1 MTNKRKIL
9 IVLLVILA
17 LALAGFA
24 VYYVYFRKTP
34 GETTTETPGAGK
46 PPAQTG
52 VRAMDDKLKKISSV
66 IAVSPIASADG
77 QKILYAGKKG
87 NLYETDFD
95 GGNQKETNLVVLQ
108 NLIKTLWSPAREEFA
123 TIYANA
129 DGRKIFYNNAKTKK
143 TSPYDAGIKSLAF
156 SKSEN
161 KIAYYLSNDLQ
172 NTNAVFIADADGANA
187 RAVFNTRVKD
197 IRVEWVSSNQI
208 AISTAPSGLVPN
220 VLWVLNIDTQKLLPV
235 MSQVYG
241 FTMRWSPSGGR
252 FLFSQ
257 TDTKGANLTLSSSN
271 QTGTEVKNL
280 GLATLPEKCAFSA
293 KDENIVFCSAPASA
307 PDIIWPDDYYKQIYS
322 ASEQIWSIN
331 LSTGKKDMVYDFDE
345 TLASDAADL
354 IVSPG
359 ADRLIFLNKKDGAIY
374 SLKLK

>member
-257 TDTKGANLTLSSSN
+257 TDAKGANLTLSSSN

-307 PDIIWPDDYYKQIYS
+307 PDIVWPDDYYKQIYS

>member
-46 PPAQTG
+46 PPSQTG

-172 NTNAVFIADADGANA
+172 NTNAVFIADADGTNA

-257 TDTKGANLTLSSSN
+257 TDAKGANLTLFSSN

-307 PDIIWPDDYYKQIYS
+307 PDIVWPDDYYKQIYS

>member
-172 NTNAVFIADADGANA
+172 NTNAVFIADADGTNA

-257 TDTKGANLTLSSSN
+257 TDAKGANLTLFSSN

-307 PDIIWPDDYYKQIYS
+307 PDIVWPDDYYKQIYS

-331 LSTGKKDMVYDFDE
+331 LPAGKKDMVYDFDE
-345 TLASDAADL
+345 TLPSDAADL

-359 ADRLIFLNKKDGAIY
+359 ADRLVFLNKKDGAIY

>member
-307 PDIIWPDDYYKQIYS
+307 PDIVWPDDYYKQIYS

>member
-172 NTNAVFIADADGANA
+172 NTNAVFIADADGTNA

-257 TDTKGANLTLSSSN
+257 TDAKGANLSLFSSN

-280 GLATLPEKCAFSA
+280 GVATLPEKCAFSA

-307 PDIIWPDDYYKQIYS
+307 PDIVWPDDYYKQIYS

-331 LSTGKKDMVYDFDE
+331 LSTGKKDMIYDFNE
-345 TLASDAADL
+345 TLATDASDL
-354 IVSPG
+354 IVSPD
-359 ADRLIFLNKKDGAIY
+359 ANRLVFLNKKDGAIY
-374 SLKLK
+374 SLKIK

>member
-172 NTNAVFIADADGANA
+172 NTNAVFIADADGTNA

-257 TDTKGANLTLSSSN
+257 TDAKGANLTLSSSN

-307 PDIIWPDDYYKQIYS
+307 PDIVWPDDYYKQIYS

>member
-172 NTNAVFIADADGANA
+172 NTNAVFIADADGTNA

-257 TDTKGANLTLSSSN
+257 TDAKGANLTLFSSN

-307 PDIIWPDDYYKQIYS
+307 PDIVWPDDYYKQIYS

-359 ADRLIFLNKKDGAIY
+359 ADRLIFLNKKDGA
-374 SLKLK
+374 

>member
-1 MTNKRKIL
+1 MSNKRKIL
-9 IVLLVILA
+9 IVLLIIIA

-24 VYYVYFRKTP
+24 VYYVYFRKAP
-34 GETTTETPGAGK
+34 GETTTETPEAGK
-46 PPAQTG
+46 PSSQTG
-52 VRAMDDKLKKISSV
+52 MRAIDDKLKKISSV
-66 IAVSPIASADG
+66 PAVSPIASADG
-77 QKILYAGKKG
+77 KKILYAGKKG

-95 GGNQKETNLVVLQ
+95 GGNQKETNLVILQ
-108 NLIKTLWSPAREEFA
+108 NLIKVLWSPAREEFA

-129 DGRKIFYNNAKTKK
+129 DGRKIFYNNTKTK
-143 TSPYDAGIKSLAF
+143 SVSSYDAGIQSLAF

-172 NTNAVFIADADGANA
+172 NTNAVFTADADDANSK
-187 RAVFNTRVKD
+187 AVFNTRVKD
-197 IRVEWVSSNQI
+197 IRVEWVSANQI

-235 MSQVYG
+235 MSRVYG
-241 FTMRWSPSGGR
+241 FTMKWSLSGER

-257 TDTKGANLTLSSSN
+257 TDAKGANLALSSSN
-271 QTGTEVKNL
+271 QNGTEIKNL
-280 GLATLPEKCAFSA
+280 GLATLPEKCAFSV

-307 PDIIWPDDYYKQIYS
+307 PDIVWPDDYYKQLYS

-345 TLASDAADL
+345 TLPSDTADL

-359 ADRLIFLNKKDGAIY
+359 ADRLVFLNKKDGAIY

>member
-1 MTNKRKIL
+1 M
-9 IVLLVILA
+9 
-17 LALAGFA
+17 
-24 VYYVYFRKTP
+24 
-34 GETTTETPGAGK
+34 ETPGVGK
-46 PPAQTG
+46 PSTETG
-52 VRAMDDKLKKISSV
+52 VIAIDDKLKKISSV
-66 IAVSPIASADG
+66 PAISPIASADG
-77 QKILYAGKKG
+77 QKVLYLGKKS

-95 GGNQKETNLVVLQ
+95 GGNQKETNLVILQ
-108 NLIKTLWSPAREEFA
+108 NLIKVLWSPAREEFA

-129 DGRKIFYNNAKTKK
+129 DGRKIFYNNTKTK
-143 TSPYDAGIKSLAF
+143 SVSSYDAGIQSLAF

-172 NTNAVFIADADGANA
+172 NTNAVFTADADDANSK
-187 RAVFNTRVKD
+187 AVFNTRVKD
-197 IRVEWVSSNQI
+197 IRVEWVSANQI

-235 MSQVYG
+235 MSRVYG
-241 FTMRWSPSGGR
+241 FTMKWSLSGER

-257 TDTKGANLTLSSSN
+257 TDAKGANLALSSSN
-271 QTGTEVKNL
+271 QNGTEVKNL
-280 GLATLPEKCAFSA
+280 GVATLPEKCAFSV

-307 PDIIWPDDYYKQIYS
+307 PDIVWPDDYYKQLYS

-345 TLASDAADL
+345 TLPSDTADL

-359 ADRLIFLNKKDGAIY
+359 SNRLVFLNKKDGAIY

>member
-172 NTNAVFIADADGANA
+172 NTNAVFIADADGTNA

-257 TDTKGANLTLSSSN
+257 TDAKGANLTLFSSN

-307 PDIIWPDDYYKQIYS
+307 PDIVWPDDYYKQIYS